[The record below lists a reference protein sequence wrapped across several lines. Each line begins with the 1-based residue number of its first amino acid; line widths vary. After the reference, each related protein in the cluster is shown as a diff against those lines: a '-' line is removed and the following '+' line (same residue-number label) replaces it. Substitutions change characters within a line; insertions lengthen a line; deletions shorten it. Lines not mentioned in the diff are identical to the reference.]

1 MCGRFT
7 LKTSKEVIARQ
18 FGVEIEDELAPRY
31 NIAPTQAVAA
41 IRAGAQGD
49 GGREFVHLKWGL
61 IPSWAKDAS
70 MGARLINARSETVTE
85 KPSFREAFKRR
96 RAIIPADGIYEWQRT
111 EGRKQ
116 PYFIR
121 MRDGSLFGFAGLW
134 ERWRNEEGEIIESCS
149 ILTTEA
155 NEIFSP
161 VHERMPVVLS
171 PESYGEWLDTDVR
184 GVEALKE
191 LLRPYPSSEMIAYPV
206 SSRVNSPQHQ
216 GVELIEQLATNSASA
231 R

>member
-7 LKTSKEVIARQ
+7 LKTPKEIVARQ

-31 NIAPTQAVAA
+31 NIAPTQTVAT
-41 IRAGAQGD
+41 IRATAQSGES
-49 GGREFVHLKWGL
+49 REFAHLKWGL
-61 IPSWAKDAS
+61 IPSWARDAS

-111 EGRKQ
+111 EDKKQ

-134 ERWRNEEGEIIESCS
+134 DRWRKEGEIIESCS
-149 ILTTEA
+149 ILTTSA
-155 NEIFSP
+155 NEVFRP
-161 VHERMPVVLS
+161 VHERIPVVLQ
-171 PESYGEWLDTDVR
+171 PESYSEWLDTDVR

-206 SSRVNSPQHQ
+206 SIRVNSPQHQ
-216 GVELIEQLATNSASA
+216 GAELIERLATNSASA

>member
-7 LKTSKEVIARQ
+7 LKTPKEVIANQ
-18 FGVEIEDELAPRY
+18 FGVEIEEGLAPRY
-31 NIAPTQAVAA
+31 NIAPTQTIAA
-41 IRAGAQGD
+41 IRATAQNGE
-49 GGREFVHLKWGL
+49 GREFVHLKWGL

-70 MGARLINARSETVTE
+70 MGARLINARSGTVTE

-111 EGRKQ
+111 EDKKQ

-121 MRDGSLFGFAGLW
+121 MRDERLFGLAGLW
-134 ERWRNEEGEIIESCS
+134 ESWRDGAGEVIESCS

-155 NEIFSP
+155 NDAFRP
-161 VHERMPVVLS
+161 VHERMPVVLD
-171 PESYGEWLDTDVR
+171 PDSYGEWLDTEVR

-206 SSRVNSPQHQ
+206 SARVNSPQHQ
-216 GVELIEQLATNSASA
+216 GEELIEQLATNSASA

>member
-7 LKTSKEVIARQ
+7 LKTPKEDIARQ
-18 FGVEIEDELAPRY
+18 FGVEIEEGLAPRY
-31 NIAPTQAVAA
+31 NIAPTQTVAA
-41 IRAGAQGD
+41 IRARAQD
-49 GGREFVHLKWGL
+49 GEGREFVHLKWGL
-61 IPSWAKDAS
+61 IPSWAKDSS

-85 KPSFREAFKRR
+85 KPSFREAFRRR
-96 RAIIPADGIYEWQRT
+96 RAIIPADGIYEWQRA
-111 EGRKQ
+111 GSSKQ

-121 MRDGSLFGFAGLW
+121 MRDERLFGLAGLW
-134 ERWRNEEGEIIESCS
+134 DRWRNEEGEVIESCS

-161 VHERMPVVLS
+161 VHERMPVVLQ
-171 PESYGEWLDTDVR
+171 PESYGEWLDDDER

-206 SSRVNSPQHQ
+206 SARVNSPQHQ
-216 GVELIEQLATNSASA
+216 GAELIEQLAAHSASA